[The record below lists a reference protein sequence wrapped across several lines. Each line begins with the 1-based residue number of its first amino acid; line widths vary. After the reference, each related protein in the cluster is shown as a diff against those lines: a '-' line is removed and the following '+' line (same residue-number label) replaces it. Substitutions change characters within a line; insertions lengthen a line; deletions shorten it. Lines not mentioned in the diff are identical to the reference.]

1 MDSLDKF
8 SWGGS
13 GMVREC
19 AEWICENIKEGATV
33 LEVGAGAVSTQ
44 FLSERYTLHSIEQA
58 GEWVGTYENVNYI
71 HAPLHND
78 WYSLENLQRLPKD
91 YDLLLIDGP
100 VGGNRFKIMD
110 HLELFNIENNFIIVD
125 DTYRPLERSIV
136 NGLVAKGKEIV
147 LEGKEGDAPQFTV
160 LK

>member
-58 GEWVGTYENVNYI
+58 EEWVGTYENVNYI

-100 VGGNRFKIMD
+100 VGGNRFKIM
-110 HLELFNIENNFIIVD
+110 
-125 DTYRPLERSIV
+125 
-136 NGLVAKGKEIV
+136 
-147 LEGKEGDAPQFTV
+147 
-160 LK
+160 